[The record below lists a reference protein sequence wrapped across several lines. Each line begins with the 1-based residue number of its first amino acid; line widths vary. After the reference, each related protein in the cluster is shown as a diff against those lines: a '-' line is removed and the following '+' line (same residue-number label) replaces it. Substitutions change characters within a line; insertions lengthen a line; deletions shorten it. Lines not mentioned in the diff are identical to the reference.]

1 MKNKYVV
8 MDFEPSQGM
17 TLYGVF
23 DTHDEAVEWAEKYA
37 TRALS
42 WFVVNINDH
51 EEAAELIKELRGE

>member
-23 DTHDEAVEWAEKYA
+23 DTHDEAVAWAEEYKTHA
-37 TRALS
+37 IS

-51 EEAAELIKELRGE
+51 EEAAELIKYMKGE